1 VAGVQAE
8 LDALSTQLVLVQQER
23 DTALRNQSAEAERLM
38 RDRIA
43 EADGDRAV
51 LEHQNVTLNK
61 EVEDLKRDLGEKLT
75 AARNAAIRQADGL
88 KAELALSK
96 AQLRE
101 AQRREAVLSDEM
113 AMLKDSA
120 NALTSDRGHQAEV
133 ARDAVALVTK
143 YYETCR
149 PLLKTLNTAAASKRT
164 GSDEAEKEKYKPRS
178 TSPVS
183 VAHST
188 TSMRESVLVRS
199 LASAQTFDL
208 EALTDAVSK
217 VITRT
222 KRYQKGYKL
231 MREVSR
237 SKISYTD
244 FQRGDVVSGRALMSL
259 TTVLTAQ
266 ALFLP
271 TRDPS
276 RRLWAAFN
284 GGSYGDLPSCK
295 ADSSVNAPHHF
306 LKADENM
313 KEEAKSRDWIMARIT
328 STEESVAGEVR
339 YTCGRYL

>member
-1 VAGVQAE
+1 
-8 LDALSTQLVLVQQER
+8 
-23 DTALRNQSAEAERLM
+23 
-38 RDRIA
+38 
-43 EADGDRAV
+43 
-51 LEHQNVTLNK
+51 
-61 EVEDLKRDLGEKLT
+61 
-75 AARNAAIRQADGL
+75 
-88 KAELALSK
+88 
-96 AQLRE
+96 
-101 AQRREAVLSDEM
+101 M

-164 GSDEAEKEKYKPRS
+164 GSDEAEKEKDKPRS
-178 TSPVS
+178 TFS